1 MAWLEALQQ
10 RSQSVYSVQRWF
22 HPQGSRSLQ
31 HPPIETGQPVAAA
44 VQRHRQMQRITGTEA
59 EGWILKQI
67 GRLTKTTSIERAQFH
82 SALQQALE
90 LLPRGL
96 ASVGA
101 DAVMAL
107 LDAQSAVSLGD
118 QPVAAD

>member
-1 MAWLEALQQ
+1 
-10 RSQSVYSVQRWF
+10 
-22 HPQGSRSLQ
+22 
-31 HPPIETGQPVAAA
+31 
-44 VQRHRQMQRITGTEA
+44 MQRITGTEA

-90 LLPRGL
+90 LLSSGL

-107 LDAQSAVSLGD
+107 LDAQGAVSLGD